1 MFYVLV
7 LQLVTEKLKS
17 TYKHLKEITSAEM
30 NFQRYRQEIQAV
42 HQTPC
47 VPRLS
52 KILSLLLM
60 LPLTPS
66 ALVPLVIVHCY
77 HSKN

>member
-1 MFYVLV
+1 M

-17 TYKHLKEITSAEM
+17 TYKQLKEITSAEM
-30 NFQRYRQEIQAV
+30 NFQRYRHEIQAI

-52 KILSLLLM
+52 KN
-60 LPLTPS
+60 LPYSSSEPLHCTMFLVVS
-66 ALVPLVIVHCY
+66 VYTFVLVPLVVVYC
-77 HSKN
+77 